1 MYQRI
6 LAAVDGSDTSYRA
19 LHQTINLSKDQ
30 HSTLRVVYVVDGVT
44 IYNSA
49 QLSALCLSC

>member
-6 LAAVDGSDTSYRA
+6 LAAVNGSDTSYRA